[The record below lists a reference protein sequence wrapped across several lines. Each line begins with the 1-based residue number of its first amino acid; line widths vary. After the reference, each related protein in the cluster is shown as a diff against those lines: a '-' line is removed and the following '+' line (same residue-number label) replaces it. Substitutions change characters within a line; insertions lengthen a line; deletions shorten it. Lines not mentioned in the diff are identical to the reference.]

1 MRAKDIH
8 PGEQYLLRRA
18 GGRPFRVTVLTT
30 PPEISAQGRLLVR
43 FEEGVMRGK
52 VTEQLPRF
60 IWPISH
66 TLASTQTSTEQ
77 IPTAVAIPAA
87 WPPNPGDPVT
97 WPAQTGTMRWRVVA
111 VDLERGEAS
120 ISGRVLEMRQ
130 EHKVPLGDLKAIPI
144 VVRSRVSATGTSPRR
159 SPSPQSQE
167 NRPLR
172 DRRSRVERAVDRL
185 DFSAECLQQYK
196 RDFAPNIPWR
206 EIGSRLRRELRNQ
219 GRLVRRKT
227 EYLRIRTRRFD
238 VVVAERPSDEEPFLV
253 ERLVPLGRPKR
264 HGRTGRTQ
272 SRRRRSGR

>member
-1 MRAKDIH
+1 MRAKDIQ
-8 PGEQYLLRRA
+8 PGEQYILRRA
-18 GGRPFRVTVLTT
+18 GRGLRVTVLTT
-30 PPEISAQGRLLVR
+30 PPEIRAQGRLLVR

-60 IWPISH
+60 ILAPLAG
-66 TLASTQTSTEQ
+66 TLASTQTAAEPT
-77 IPTAVAIPAA
+77 PTAVAIPAA

-111 VDLERGEAS
+111 VDEERGEAR
-120 ISGRVLEMRQ
+120 IRGRVLEMRQ
-130 EHKVPLGDLKAIPI
+130 EHDVPLADLKAIPI
-144 VVRSRVSATGTSPRR
+144 VVRSRVSSTAPSPKR
-159 SPSPQSQE
+159 SPSPQSSE
-167 NRPLR
+167 RRSPP

-185 DFSAECLQQYK
+185 EFSAECLQQYK

-219 GRLVRRKT
+219 GRLVRHKS

-253 ERLVPLGRPKR
+253 ERLVPFRRPKR
-264 HGRTGRTQ
+264 HGRAGRGQ
-272 SRRRRSGR
+272 PRRRRSGP